1 MEKNER
7 ISRKVTLSENYN
19 QNCSVLLV
27 KPSKQ
32 CPFKKVFHYV
42 LALCQYIPQ
51 LTVASQNLKNRKIKY
66 NILIRERVY
75 ILSTVIYMI

>member
-1 MEKNER
+1 MIET
-7 ISRKVTLSENYN
+7 ISRKVTLPENYY

-32 CPFKKVFHYV
+32 CPFKKVSHYV
-42 LALCQYIPQ
+42 LALCQYISE
-51 LTVASQNLKNRKIKY
+51 LTAASQNLKNRKIKN
-66 NILIRERVY
+66 NILIRETVS